1 MNDIKDKIIT
11 VKKQTINSYV
21 FRPMLFST
29 PMVQAILEGRK
40 TQTRR
45 KIKHQPP
52 KGNYK
57 FGINVTGTRCK
68 ENGLFHWLGID
79 DEIEYKV
86 TDSNQPYFKCPVNIG
101 DIIWVRETFA
111 FAPFTDE
118 TLHFYP
124 ELKNHNFIYKAGPNY
139 PNIKWKPSLFMP
151 KKACRLFLEITDIR
165 IEMLNEISESDAVAE
180 GILDMFYGK
189 DIAGNA
195 YFNYMDKKGGW
206 DSVAEDAIHSY
217 QTLWQKINGINSWSK
232 NPFVWVYDFKVVECP
247 EGFL

>member
-1 MNDIKDKIIT
+1 
-11 VKKQTINSYV
+11 
-21 FRPMLFST
+21 
-29 PMVQAILEGRK
+29 
-40 TQTRR
+40 
-45 KIKHQPP
+45 
-52 KGNYK
+52 
-57 FGINVTGTRCK
+57 
-68 ENGLFHWLGID
+68 
-79 DEIEYKV
+79 
-86 TDSNQPYFKCPVNIG
+86 
-101 DIIWVRETFA
+101 
-111 FAPFTDE
+111 
-118 TLHFYP
+118 
-124 ELKNHNFIYKAGPNY
+124 
-139 PNIKWKPSLFMP
+139 MP